1 MAAVGQRRIDKSL
14 AVEVQARVNYLPA
27 PALNRPRNISS
38 SMVVSLPRAKTMA
51 SIDDFRI
58 ESHKLLMELD
68 AATMGMM
75 MLVSARC
82 VSGPDWDVARKRQ
95 HDAYERWDAFINFP
109 TVVGP

>member
-1 MAAVGQRRIDKSL
+1 
-14 AVEVQARVNYLPA
+14 
-27 PALNRPRNISS
+27 
-38 SMVVSLPRAKTMA
+38 MA

-82 VSGPDWDVARKRQ
+82 VSGPDWNAASKRQ
-95 HDAYERWDAFINFP
+95 HDAYESWDAFINFP
-109 TVVGP
+109 LGAAPSNAPFVS

>member
-1 MAAVGQRRIDKSL
+1 MF
-14 AVEVQARVNYLPA
+14 
-27 PALNRPRNISS
+27 LNGGELRSE
-38 SMVVSLPRAKTMA
+38 AKLMA

-82 VSGPDWDVARKRQ
+82 VSGPDWDAASKRQ
-95 HDAYERWDAFINFP
+95 HDAYDSWDTFINFP
-109 TVVGP
+109 SGPASGNATFVS